1 MPEARYFCK
10 FWVLV
15 ETIEMSLRSTLVL
28 VSNPIPSNRI
38 INFLST
44 RAYDY
49 VYTRTYTHVTAP
61 PHAKDKR
68 ACSKHV
74 RTHTSPHTIISH
86 KQSTCARHSF
96 CKVKIKNQKAER
108 IHSLSYRS
116 IEFQTN
122 CNIPF
127 RCHGCNAPPLTIRL
141 TVTRNSS
148 CSV

>member
-1 MPEARYFCK
+1 MTLHLYLGTLLHRLAVCYLLSWCRIQFHR
-10 FWVLV
+10 
-15 ETIEMSLRSTLVL
+15 IESSIFYQPALMITC
-28 VSNPIPSNRI
+28 
-38 INFLST
+38 T
-44 RAYDY
+44 RA
-49 VYTRTYTHVTAP
+49 
-61 PHAKDKR
+61 
-68 ACSKHV
+68 
-74 RTHTSPHTIISH
+74 RTHMSQHLRMQKIKEQAASTYARTHHHTQFH
-86 KQSTCARHSF
+86 TKQSTCARHSF

>member
-1 MPEARYFCK
+1 MTLHLYLGTLLHRLAVCYLLSWCRIQFHR
-10 FWVLV
+10 
-15 ETIEMSLRSTLVL
+15 IESSIFYQPALMITC
-28 VSNPIPSNRI
+28 
-38 INFLST
+38 T
-44 RAYDY
+44 RA
-49 VYTRTYTHVTAP
+49 RTHMSHVTAP

-68 ACSKHV
+68 ASSKHV
-74 RTHTSPHTIISH
+74 RTHTSPHTISH